1 MPFSTSGMKIYLY
14 GKIIKDFLLNILF
27 PIKCV
32 GCGVK
37 NEIFCDYCILKTSRT
52 ERELDNNIIALFD
65 YRNPIIKKAIWELKY
80 HHKRY
85 FGEKL
90 GQLLYEFQI
99 ENIAEMKTYVPERSI
114 FVVPVPISNT
124 KLRIRGYNQSCTI
137 AKAFCDCA
145 DKGIFELK
153 DNVIFKK
160 IETTP
165 QAKISNRKQRLENIR
180 EVFEIK
186 NSRIVKGRTIIIIDD
201 VTTTG
206 GTLNE
211 IIRVLKKAG
220 AKKVVGFAIAH

>member
-1 MPFSTSGMKIYLY
+1 MK
-14 GKIIKDFLLNILF
+14 
-27 PIKCV
+27 
-32 GCGVK
+32 
-37 NEIFCDYCILKTSRT
+37 
-52 ERELDNNIIALFD
+52 
-65 YRNPIIKKAIWELKY
+65 
-80 HHKRY
+80 
-85 FGEKL
+85 
-90 GQLLYEFQI
+90 
-99 ENIAEMKTYVPERSI
+99 MYVPERSI

-145 DKGIFELK
+145 DKGVFELK

-180 EVFEIK
+180 GVFEIK